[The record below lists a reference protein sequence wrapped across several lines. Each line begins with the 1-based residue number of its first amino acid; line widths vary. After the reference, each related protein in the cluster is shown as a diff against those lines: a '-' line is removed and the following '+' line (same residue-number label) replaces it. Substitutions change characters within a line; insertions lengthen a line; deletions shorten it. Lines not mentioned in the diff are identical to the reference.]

1 MSYKHKRYDET
12 IMQTQTVSNILKSLR
27 DALKDDNI
35 REVVNYLTK
44 LRRQAFSKGTKRKAN
59 SIENKIKRLS
69 DVFFKSD

>member
-12 IMQTQTVSNILKSLR
+12 IMQTKTVSNILKSLR

-44 LRRQAFSKGTKRKAN
+44 LRRQASSKGTKRKAN
-59 SIENKIKRLS
+59 SIENRIKRLADTYNTS
-69 DVFFKSD
+69 E